1 MKPTV
6 NPPHIFAR
14 IESITESI
22 SDFEMLCRNVQTL
35 TLYLHIFV
43 HLFQMIYVEMNFAG
57 MSSIYCS
64 Y

>member
-22 SDFEMLCRNVQTL
+22 SYFEMLCGNVQTL

-43 HLFQMIYVEMNFAG
+43 QLDNL
-57 MSSIYCS
+57 SISNDLC
-64 Y
+64 